1 MRKTK
6 TSVQRAA
13 IVKYLTEKVDGA
25 TTAEIIEGLK
35 IGNKRSVYHIL
46 HTLKV
51 SGVLVCNYTSKV
63 WSLRQQ
69 YMQQQYT
76 RAAAQV
82 AVLREQAQSQT
93 ALQWFEALAKVIDVD
108 VTVLLKEGYRLALQD
123 IRKTMGF
130 PRDIQFAVPGDCAG
144 VEVVTGTNERG
155 EAVADV
161 IRIERGKPVPRIW
174 HDCTKSQQS

>member
-1 MRKTK
+1 MKKTK
-6 TSVQRAA
+6 TSIQRAA

-25 TTAEIIEGLK
+25 TTAEIIEELK
-35 IGNKRSVYHIL
+35 ITNKRSVYHIL

-63 WSLRQQ
+63 WTLRQLPAER
-69 YMQQQYT
+69 QYT
-76 RAAAQV
+76 RV

-93 ALQWFEALAKVIDVD
+93 ALQWFEALAKAMGVD
-108 VTVLLKEGYRLALQD
+108 VTVLLKEGYRLAIQD
-123 IRKTMGF
+123 IRKIMGF

-161 IRIERGKPVPRIW
+161 IRIERGKPVPRVW
-174 HDCTKSQQS
+174 HDCTQSQQS